1 MRVNSTKSKHNPKSL
16 TLHRRRGLTLAELL
30 VASTI
35 MLLIATAVA
44 TLAATVQSTNDY
56 CKGHTVSAQHARV
69 ALSRIEHAIQYA
81 VASEQFPG
89 CIVVTEQAGSQ
100 ELPHTLVIW
109 NPTGTAANP
118 TGLPLVS
125 EIVMFCPDP
134 AHPNALLEIR
144 APTNNNPVPPTT
156 HTSAWRTLTDQL
168 KISSS
173 TTKVQL
179 TDRMRTAPITGDYS
193 ESLSPSDLRGVVR
206 FRRLMA
212 PSEQQWAQF
221 RGNTRTWQNIDWP
234 QDSYRSTS
242 GTRVVAIQTELQIVP
257 GAMGS
262 AAVTAIPFYGS
273 ATITYELSRVP

>member
-1 MRVNSTKSKHNPKSL
+1 ML
-16 TLHRRRGLTLAELL
+16 RRRAGLTLAELL

-56 CKGHTVSAQHARV
+56 CKGHTISAQHARV
-69 ALSRIEHAIQYA
+69 ALSRIERAVQYA

-109 NPTGTAANP
+109 NPTGTAVDP

-134 AHPNALLEIR
+134 AHPNVLLEIR
-144 APTNNNPVPPTT
+144 APNNNASVPATT
-156 HTSAWRTLTDQL
+156 NTSAWRTLTDQL
-168 KISSS
+168 KIISS
-173 TTKVQL
+173 TTRVQL
-179 TDRMRTAPITGDYS
+179 TDRLRTAPTTGDYS
-193 ESLSPSDLRGVVR
+193 DSLSPSDLRGVVR

-212 PSEQQWAQF
+212 PSDQQWSQY

-242 GTRVVAIQTELQIVP
+242 GTRVVACQTELQIVP

-273 ATITYELSRVP
+273 ATVTYELSR